1 MRRGVGGDER
11 DAVGVGVEARAGVGK
26 TVEHD
31 EVEVLAREFGA
42 GVFEPVVGF
51 ESEAHEPLCA
61 LLAATEIGGDVG
73 IGAEAEGEFAGGFAL
88 DFVLGGFGGGVVGHG
103 GTEDGAAAPGKFA
116 QGDFVH
122 LAGTLHIDAANVGR
136 VGGEAD
142 GAGDEHHVVAGTGGT
157 FGQREAHFAAR
168 VVADVAHG
176 VDAFARGAGGDE
188 QPRAE
193 RLGSRSGGAHLGG
206 AGAGG
211 GGGGRCSC
219 RCGRTLGGVF
229 AARCGRGGRGGEE
242 AGEVL
247 DDDFGFLHAPFAHE
261 GGGQKTVG
269 GFDDVHPAAAQEVEV
284 VLRGGVGI
292 HVEVHGRGDEGGGLH
307 REVGGEEHVVG
318 DAVGHLAECGGRGGG
333 HDEDVGPAPEIDVA
347 VPTAVAPVEKFAHH
361 RVLRKGGEGE
371 GRDELFAGGGDD
383 HLHFGALAHEEAD
396 EGAGFVGGDAA
407 GDAEHDV
414 AAGEGRG
421 GGGGH
426 GRVGRKGRPRGRV
439 FLIIYRG
446 DGSGGVGR
454 GRSGHSRGRK
464 AGRFPSAA
472 GDFGRRLAGF
482 RSAARGGTAVG
493 GSLRGGT
500 GACACG
506 VRKSPTS
513 ALELESPGGRRGVE
527 VGVCALRAGAC
538 GRREGVHRE
547 GARCGAQEGA

>member
-1 MRRGVGGDER
+1 M
-11 DAVGVGVEARAGVGK
+11 
-26 TVEHD
+26 
-31 EVEVLAREFGA
+31 LAREFGA
-42 GVFEPVVGF
+42 GVFESVVGF

-61 LLAATEIGGDVG
+61 LLAATQIGGDVG

-122 LAGTLHIDAANVGR
+122 LAGALHIDAADVGR

-142 GAGDEHHVVAGTGGT
+142 GAGDEHHVVAGAGGT

-176 VDAFARGAGGDE
+176 VEAFARGAGGDE
-188 QPRAE
+188 QPWAGRAVGG
-193 RLGSRSGGAHLGG
+193 RGGAHLGG

-211 GGGGRCSC
+211 GGVGRCSC
-219 RCGRTLGGVF
+219 GCGGACGGVF
-229 AARCGRGGRGGEE
+229 AARCGRGDRCSEE

-261 GGGQKTVG
+261 GGGQKTIG
-269 GFDDVHPAAAQEVEV
+269 GFDDVHAAAAQEVEV
-284 VLRGGVGI
+284 VVRGGVGI

-318 DAVGHLAECGGRGGG
+318 DAVGHLAERGGRGGG
-333 HDEDVGPAPEIDVA
+333 HDERIGPAPEIDVA
-347 VPTAVAPVEKFAHH
+347 VPTAVAPVEKIAHH

-426 GRVGRKGRPRGRV
+426 GRVERKGRPRGRV

-446 DGSGGVGR
+446 DGSGGEDR
-454 GRSGHSRGRK
+454 GRDGPSRGRK
-464 AGRFPSAA
+464 GGRFPSAA

-482 RSAARGGTAVG
+482 RSAARWGTAVRWVTA
-493 GSLRGGT
+493 RGARGLAAA
-500 GACACG
+500 GCEKAPRRPSNSRVPEADVGWKWGCVRCARGLAAAGRGCAERAHG
-506 VRKSPTS
+506 V
-513 ALELESPGGRRGVE
+513 A
-527 VGVCALRAGAC
+527 
-538 GRREGVHRE
+538 RREGLSR
-547 GARCGAQEGA
+547 

>member
-1 MRRGVGGDER
+1 M
-11 DAVGVGVEARAGVGK
+11 
-26 TVEHD
+26 
-31 EVEVLAREFGA
+31 LAREFGA
-42 GVFEPVVGF
+42 GVFESVVGF
-51 ESEAHEPLCA
+51 EGETHEPLCA
-61 LLAATEIGGDVG
+61 LLAAAQIGGDVG

-103 GTEDGAAAPGKFA
+103 GTEDGAAASGKFA

-122 LAGTLHIDAANVGR
+122 LARALHIDAADVGR

-142 GAGDEHHVVAGTGGT
+142 GAGDEHHVVAGAGGT

-176 VDAFARGAGGDE
+176 VEAFARGAGGDE
-188 QPRAE
+188 QPRA
-193 RLGSRSGGAHLGG
+193 GGAVGGRGCAHLGG

-211 GGGGRCSC
+211 GGCGRCSC
-219 RCGRTLGGVF
+219 GCGGALGGVF
-229 AARCGRGGRGGEE
+229 AARCGRGDRCGEE
-242 AGEVL
+242 AREVL

-269 GFDDVHPAAAQEVEV
+269 GFDDVHAAAAQQREV

-318 DAVGHLAECGGRGGG
+318 DAVGHLAERGGRGGG
-333 HDEDVGPAPEIDVA
+333 HDEHIGPAPEIDVA

-361 RVLRKGGEGE
+361 GVLRKGGEGE

-383 HLHFGALAHEEAD
+383 HLHFGALAHEETD

-426 GRVGRKGRPRGRV
+426 GRVERKGRPRGRV

-446 DGSGGVGR
+446 DGSGGEDR
-454 GRSGHSRGRK
+454 GRDGPSRGRK
-464 AGRFPSAA
+464 RGAFSVGGGGLWPQARGFSACGAVGHGGRWVTARGARGLAPAGCEKAPRRPSNSRVPEADVGWKWGCVRCARGLAAAGR
-472 GDFGRRLAGF
+472 G
-482 RSAARGGTAVG
+482 
-493 GSLRGGT
+493 
-500 GACACG
+500 CAERAHG
-506 VRKSPTS
+506 V
-513 ALELESPGGRRGVE
+513 A
-527 VGVCALRAGAC
+527 
-538 GRREGVHRE
+538 RRERLS
-547 GARCGAQEGA
+547 R